1 VVAFELS
8 NATKEIT
15 MPSASALRRL
25 LSGVS
30 LITAALIGAC
40 GGDSGDTTTGPGPGP
55 APSPGPEPGPSTP
68 GLEGRVMFG
77 LTCSN
82 TLVQFGSGNPGTIA
96 RQVAVTG
103 MPAGAVMLGIEFRG
117 NNGLYG
123 VGSDSRVYTI
133 DTLSG
138 AATAVGDPFSPAVNG
153 EHFGLAYSAS
163 QDRLQL
169 SSVEGNQN
177 LSLDPSTGAVAS
189 ADPDMAFAAGD
200 VNEGGNPAIT
210 GTAFLENGGGSTLY
224 AVDATAN
231 ALVRVSATGE
241 IVTVGGF
248 GFNVYLCSGLDI
260 DSDGTAYAALAT
272 DGGSELYTL
281 DLSSGAASYL
291 GEIGATV
298 HSIALP

>member
-1 VVAFELS
+1 V
-8 NATKEIT
+8 
-15 MPSASALRRL
+15 
-25 LSGVS
+25 
-30 LITAALIGAC
+30 
-40 GGDSGDTTTGPGPGP
+40 P
-55 APSPGPEPGPSTP
+55 APGI
-68 GLEGRVMFG
+68 EGRVIFG

-82 TLVQFGSGNPGTIA
+82 SLVQFGSANPSSIA

-138 AATAVGDPFSPAVNG
+138 AATAVGGTFSPAANG
-153 EHFGLAYSAS
+153 EHFGLAYDAS

-177 LSLDPSTGAVAS
+177 LSLDPTTGSVAS
-189 ADPDMAFAAGD
+189 ADPEMAFAAGD
-200 VNEGGNPAIT
+200 INAGGNPAIT
-210 GTAFLENGGGSTLY
+210 GTAYLENGGGSTLY

-231 ALVRVSATGE
+231 ALVRVTPATGE
-241 IVTVGGF
+241 IVTVGGV

-260 DSDGTAYAALAT
+260 DSDGTAYAALST

-281 DLSSGAASYL
+281 DLTSGAASLL
-291 GEIGATV
+291 GKIGATV